1 LSSKPRETANVGAG
15 LWKGQGMWAWLLF
28 RASGLLL
35 VVYLFAH
42 IVVTSMSHFGVTVDA
57 AGNTT
62 SWYDKLM
69 EFFDS
74 PVAVVLDLC
83 LVGVVLYHA
92 LNGVR
97 IILMDFGV
105 GIKQHKIIFWIC
117 MAVTAACVAIFAYV
131 AFYYLANEIG
141 PWSSLAEVVS

>member
-1 LSSKPRETANVGAG
+1 LRGKPRETANVGAG
-15 LWKGQGMWAWLLF
+15 LWKEQGMWAWLLF

-35 VVYLFAH
+35 VFYLFAH
-42 IVVTSMSHFGVTVDA
+42 IIVTSMGHFGGTGD
-57 AGNTT
+57 GNV
-62 SWYDKLM
+62 YNKLM
-69 EFFDS
+69 DMFDS

-105 GIKQHKIIFWIC
+105 GIKQHKIIFWVC
-117 MAVTAACVAIFAYV
+117 MAITALCLALFAYV
-131 AFYYLANEIG
+131 AFYFLINDVG
-141 PWSSLAEVVS
+141 PWNGTPEVVS

>member
-1 LSSKPRETANVGAG
+1 LRGKPRETANVGAG

-42 IVVTSMSHFGVTVDA
+42 IFVTSMSHFGG
-57 AGNTT
+57 AGTADSNL
-62 SWYDKLM
+62 YNRLM
-69 EFFDS
+69 KFFDS
-74 PVAVVLDLC
+74 PAAVVLDLC

-105 GIKQHKIIFWIC
+105 GIKQHKVIFWIC
-117 MAVTAACVAIFAYV
+117 MAVTAACVAVFAYV
-131 AFYYLANEIG
+131 AFFYLAKEVG
-141 PWSSLAEVVS
+141 PWSYVSGVAS